1 MSRYFLE
8 LAYKGTAYHGW
19 QIQPNG
25 ITVQEKLNDALAII
39 LKQPVKTT
47 GQGRTDTGV
56 HASKFFA
63 HFDFEGDIPERIIP
77 ALNGI
82 LPKDIVVYRC
92 FPVTDEAHARF
103 TCFRRTYEYHI
114 STRRNPFDA
123 DFAFRFTKPLQ
134 LDEMR
139 KAADILKGT
148 HDFSSFCKGV
158 DDLEVSTI
166 CKLDTADI
174 SAHEHKLILTF
185 AADRF
190 LRNMVRALTGTL
202 LEVGTGVRTADSMQ
216 ELLSAK
222 SRSKAGI
229 SVPAQ
234 GLYLVNVEYPQTI
247 YP

>member
-25 ITVQEKLNDALAII
+25 VTVQEKLNDALAII
-39 LKQPVKTT
+39 LKQAVKTT

-63 HFDFEGDIPERIIP
+63 HFDFEGEIPERIIP

-82 LPKDIVVYRC
+82 LPKDIVAYRC
-92 FPVTDEAHARF
+92 FQVTDEAHARF

-114 STRRNPFDA
+114 STRRTPFDT
-123 DFAFRFTKPLQ
+123 DFAFRFTKPLD
-134 LDEMR
+134 LVEMQ
-139 KAADILKGT
+139 KAADFLKGK

-166 CKLDTADI
+166 CNLETADI
-174 SAHEHKLILTF
+174 QVFEHKIILTF

-202 LEVGTGVRTADSMQ
+202 LEVGTGVRTADSMIS
-216 ELLSAK
+216 LLQSK
-222 SRSKAGI
+222 SRAKAGI

-234 GLYLVNVEYPQTI
+234 GLYLVNVEYPSSI